1 MGSKKHRHHSG
12 GSSRSGGG
20 SGGGSNN
27 SNKSNKESSSS
38 TTSSSSSTHHHNGHD
53 DNGDDNNN
61 LDWCQRFFGDELF
74 SNFNVTLL
82 FLFATIVPMIVWIPH
97 FLSEYKVSISCCR
110 IADSSIVSQFNE
122 QY

>member
-20 SGGGSNN
+20 SGGASNN

-53 DNGDDNNN
+53 DVGDDNN

-97 FLSEYKVSISCCR
+97 FLSEYKVSISCR
-110 IADSSIVSQFNE
+110 AAELQTVPFSR
-122 QY
+122 